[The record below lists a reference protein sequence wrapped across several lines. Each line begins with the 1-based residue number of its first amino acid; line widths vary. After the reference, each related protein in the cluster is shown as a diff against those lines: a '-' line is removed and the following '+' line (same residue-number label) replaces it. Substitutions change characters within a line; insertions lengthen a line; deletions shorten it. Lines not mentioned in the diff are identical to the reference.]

1 VDSLKW
7 VIRVHV
13 FIEMSISTHI
23 NIYVYNILK
32 NEWLYTY
39 VYNILK
45 KGMVKTVE

>member
-1 VDSLKW
+1 MSHKGM
-7 VIRVHV
+7 IYMHV
-13 FIEMSISTHI
+13 FIEMSVSTYI

-32 NEWLYTY
+32 KEWLYTY